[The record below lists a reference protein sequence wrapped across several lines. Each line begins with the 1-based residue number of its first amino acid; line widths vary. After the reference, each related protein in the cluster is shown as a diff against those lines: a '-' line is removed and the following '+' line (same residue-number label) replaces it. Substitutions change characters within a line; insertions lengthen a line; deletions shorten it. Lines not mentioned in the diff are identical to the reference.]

1 LICGGTL
8 FENTTSSNYTHEE
21 KMQQLIQ
28 DLRYA
33 MRGLMKRPG
42 FTFIA
47 VMTLALGI
55 GANSAI
61 FSVVNGVL
69 LRSLP
74 LPDSQSLYA
83 IHNGAAIFNR
93 FDGPLSYPEYQDVV
107 AQTRSF
113 ESIGAWVDSD
123 ANLSDG
129 ARPERVMT
137 RIVLPSLLP
146 TLRVEPVRG
155 RNFLPEETIKG
166 RDHVALITYG
176 LWQRRFG
183 GSDDAIG
190 KSMYLDNVNY
200 QIVGILPR
208 DFRLEAPVDLWVPLT
223 TTDPDVNVRNAHF
236 LRVVGRLRPGVT
248 EKSAATDL
256 SAVAKYESQNFP
268 EMFPPSA
275 GFDFRARPYL
285 EDLVGDVRLPLY
297 ILLAAVGF
305 VLLIAC
311 TNVANL
317 LLAKA
322 APRQREI
329 AIRSA
334 LGARSRHLV
343 RQLLTESML
352 LAILAGGVGVL
363 LATWGTRALV
373 ALSPDSLPRAH
384 EIGFDWRVLT
394 FTGVIALATGIVFGL
409 VPSFWG
415 PRVDLTD
422 ALKEGSRGATATGGR
437 LRKSLVVAE
446 VALSVVLLVGA
457 GLMLRSFS
465 SLRNL
470 NPGFRTDHALTLRVS
485 LPVPNSQITAADED
499 RFVNFFDRALM
510 RVSELPGVTAVGAS
524 NMIPLDGNGTDR
536 LIEIE
541 GYVPRDKSDM
551 PDAQNRQVTPGWFDA
566 MGIPIVRGRIIER
579 SDDEKAP
586 RVLVVNQ
593 AFAKRFFPNADPIG
607 KRIRLGK
614 LTADF
619 PWATVVGI
627 VGDVRGLSLDE
638 PPEPTMYWP
647 VAQIRATPSLA
658 IVVRTQSDP
667 AALATAVRASIGEID
682 QAQPIYDMQPLDQ
695 LVAKSLGQRRFT
707 LTLMLLFGVIAL
719 VLSASGIYGVMS
731 FAVTQRTQE
740 IGIRMAL
747 GARAVDVVKMIV
759 RSGMFLASLGVVAGL
774 IGAFAVTRLIAS
786 LLFGV
791 SPTDVMT
798 FALVTAGLLMVA
810 LLACYIPA
818 RRATKVD
825 PLVALRHE

>member
-1 LICGGTL
+1 
-8 FENTTSSNYTHEE
+8 
-21 KMQQLIQ
+21 MQQLIQ

-33 MRGLMKRPG
+33 VRGLIKRPG

-61 FSVVNGVL
+61 FSVVDGVL

-83 IHNGAAIFNR
+83 IHMGLATFNR

-107 AQTRSF
+107 QQTRSF
-113 ESIGAWVDSD
+113 QSIGAWVDAD
-123 ANLSDG
+123 ANLSEG
-129 ARPERVMT
+129 GSAERAML

-146 TLRVEPVRG
+146 TLGVEPVRG

-166 RDHVALITYG
+166 RDKVALITYG
-176 LWQRRFG
+176 LWQRRFS
-183 GSDDAIG
+183 GSEDVIG
-190 KSMYLDNVNY
+190 KSVYLDNVDY
-200 QIVGILPR
+200 QIVGILPH
-208 DFRLEAPVDLWVPLT
+208 DFQFEKPVDLWVPLT
-223 TTDPDVNVRNAHF
+223 TTDPEIQVRNSHF
-236 LRVVGRLRPGVT
+236 LQVIGRLRPGVS
-248 EKSAATDL
+248 EKSAAADL
-256 SAVAKYESQNFP
+256 SAVAKYESDNFP
-268 EMFPPSA
+268 AMFPPSA

-285 EDLVGDVRLPLY
+285 DDIVGDIKLPLY
-297 ILLAAVGF
+297 VLLAAVGF

-329 AIRSA
+329 ALRTA
-334 LGARSRHLV
+334 LGARRWHLM
-343 RQLLTESML
+343 RQLLTESIL
-352 LAILAGGVGVL
+352 LAIIAGAIGVL
-363 LATWGTRALV
+363 LATWGTSALV
-373 ALSPDSLPRAH
+373 ALSPESLPRAR
-384 EIGFDWRVLT
+384 EIGFDWRVLA
-394 FTGVIALATGIVFGL
+394 FTGVIALTTGIVFGL
-409 VPSFWG
+409 LPAIWG

-422 ALKEGSRGATATGGR
+422 ALKEGSRGSTAGGGR
-437 LRKSLVVAE
+437 LRKMLVVAE
-446 VALSVVLLVGA
+446 VALSLMLLVGA
-457 GLMLRSFS
+457 GLMVRSFS
-465 SLRNL
+465 QLRSV

-485 LPVPNSQITAADED
+485 LPVPNSQISAADED
-499 RFVNFFDRALM
+499 RFMSFYDRTLARL
-510 RVSELPGVTAVGAS
+510 SELPGVTAAGAS

-536 LIEIE
+536 LIEVE
-541 GYVPRDKSDM
+541 GYVPKDQSDM
-551 PDAQNRQVTPGWFDA
+551 PDAQNRQATPGFFAA
-566 MGIPIVRGRIIER
+566 MGIPLVRGRLIER
-579 SDDEKAP
+579 SDDNKAA
-586 RVLVVNQ
+586 RVLVVNET
-593 AFAKRFFPNADPIG
+593 FAKRFFPNGDGIG

-614 LTADF
+614 LTSDF

-627 VGDVRGLSLDE
+627 VGDVRGFALDE

-667 AALATAVRASIGEID
+667 AALAPAVRDAIGEID
-682 QAQPIYDMQPLDQ
+682 RTQPIYDMQPLEQ

-707 LTLMLLFGVIAL
+707 LMLMVLFGVIAL
-719 VLSASGIYGVMS
+719 VLSAIGIYGVMA

-747 GARAVDVVKMIV
+747 GASALDVLKMV
-759 RSGMFLASLGVVAGL
+759 VGSGMFLAAIGVAAGL
-774 IGAFAVTRLIAS
+774 VGAFALTRLMAS

-791 SPTDVMT
+791 SPTDLVT
-798 FALVTAGLLMVA
+798 FGLVTAGLLMVA

-825 PLVALRHE
+825 PLVALRYE

>member
-1 LICGGTL
+1 
-8 FENTTSSNYTHEE
+8 
-21 KMQQLIQ
+21 MQQLLQ

-33 MRGLMKRPG
+33 VRGLIKRPG

-61 FSVVNGVL
+61 FSVVDGVL

-83 IHNGAAIFNR
+83 VHTGAASFNR
-93 FDGPLSYPEYQDVV
+93 YDGPLSYPEYQDVV
-107 AQTRSF
+107 QQTRSF
-113 ESIGAWVDSD
+113 QNIGAWYDSD

-129 ARPERVMT
+129 VKPERATLRV
-137 RIVLPSLLP
+137 VLPSLLP
-146 TLRVEPVRG
+146 TLGVEVARG
-155 RNFLPEETIKG
+155 RSFLPEETTKG

-183 GSDDAIG
+183 GREDAIG
-190 KSMYLDNVNY
+190 KSVYLDNADY

-208 DFRLEAPVDLWVPLT
+208 DFQFEAPVDLWVPLT
-223 TTDPDVNVRNAHF
+223 TTDPDINVRNSHF
-236 LRVVGRLRPGVT
+236 LRVVARVRPGVT
-248 EKSAATDL
+248 DKSVAADL
-256 SAVAKYESQNFP
+256 DAVAKYESDNFP
-268 EMFPPSA
+268 EMFPASA
-275 GFDFRARPYL
+275 GFAFRARPYL
-285 EDLVGDVRLPLY
+285 DDVVGDVRLPLY
-297 ILLAAVGF
+297 VLLAAVGF

-329 AIRSA
+329 ALRTA
-334 LGARSRHLV
+334 LGARRHHLL

-352 LAILAGGVGVL
+352 LAIIAGGIGVL
-363 LATWGTRALV
+363 LATWGTAALV
-373 ALSPDSLPRAH
+373 ALSPDSLPRAR

-394 FTGVIALATGIVFGL
+394 FTGVIALTTGIIFGL
-409 VPSFWG
+409 VPAIWG

-422 ALKEGSRGATATGGR
+422 ALKEGGSRGSTGRGGR
-437 LRKSLVVAE
+437 LRKLLVVAE

-465 SLRNL
+465 RLRNV
-470 NPGFRTDHALTLRVS
+470 NPGFHTDHALTLRVS
-485 LPVPNSQITAADED
+485 LPVPSGRITPADED
-499 RFVNFFDRALM
+499 RFVSFFDRSLAS
-510 RVSELPGVTAVGAS
+510 VSELPGVTAAGAS

-536 LIEIE
+536 LIDIE
-541 GYVPRDKSDM
+541 GYVPRDQSDM
-551 PDAQNRQVTPGWFDA
+551 PDAQNRQVTPGWFAA
-566 MGIPIVRGRIIER
+566 MGIPLVRGRLIER

-586 RVLVVNQ
+586 RVLVVSEY
-593 AFAKRFFPNADPIG
+593 FAKRFFPNGDAIG

-614 LTADF
+614 LTSDF
-619 PWATVVGI
+619 PWATIVGV
-627 VGDVRGLSLDE
+627 VGDVKTFALDE
-638 PPEPTMYWP
+638 PQQPTMYWP

-658 IVVRTQSDP
+658 IVVRTQNDP
-667 AALATAVRASIGEID
+667 ATLTGPVREAIARID
-682 QAQPIYDMQPLDQ
+682 PAQPIYDMQTLEQ

-707 LTLMLLFGVIAL
+707 LTLMVLFGIIAL
-719 VLSASGIYGVMS
+719 VLSAIGIYGVMA

-747 GARAVDVVKMIV
+747 GARAIDVLRMVV
-759 RSGMFLASLGVVAGL
+759 GSGMFLAAIGVGVGL
-774 IGAFAVTRLIAS
+774 IGAFALTRLMAS

-791 SPTDVMT
+791 SPTDLVT
-798 FALVTAGLLMVA
+798 FGLVTAGLLVVA

-825 PLVALRHE
+825 PLVALRYE